1 MTAQANASLRE
12 LSYYKTGGTCRALYL
27 PETIDESSA
36 AISEIAASGA
46 PLLII
51 GGGTNSLVTD
61 EYWDG
66 AVVGL
71 HRMTGVGERD
81 GRVICEGGVDN
92 TSLAKFALERGL
104 AGVEFMNRLPGQIGG
119 TVRMNARCY
128 GGEMS
133 QVVTGITTVSRDG
146 DVRLWQSGGVFRGY
160 KDTVFMENGHLVVGC
175 EFSLVPGDRAE
186 ISEKMRHCEDDRIAK
201 HQFDFP
207 SCGCVY
213 KNDYQVGV
221 SSGVLLE
228 KAGVKA
234 FAVGGAS
241 VSPWHANF
249 VFNRGAS
256 ARDIL
261 DLTLKMRDAV
271 WDCFGVWLEYEMELL
286 GRAPPE
292 LESRLKE
299 KRPHAFKQNLLE
311 PLREEFARPK
321 QKISY

>member
-1 MTAQANASLRE
+1 MTVQANASLRN
-12 LSYYKTGGTCRALYL
+12 LSYYKTGGTCRTLYL
-27 PETIDESSA
+27 PKNTEECA
-36 AISEIAASGA
+36 AAMADIATSGA

-66 AVVGL
+66 AVIGL
-71 HRMTGVGERD
+71 HHMIAIEERD
-81 GRVICEGGVDN
+81 GRLICEGGVEN
-92 TSLAKFALERGL
+92 TGLAKFALERNL

-133 QVVTGITTVSRDG
+133 QVVTGITTVTREGS
-146 DVRLWQSGGVFRGY
+146 VRLWQSGAVFRGY
-160 KDTVFMENGHLVVGC
+160 KDTVFMENGHLVVAC

-186 ISEKMRHCEDDRIAK
+186 IAAKMRYCEEDRIAK

-228 KAGVKA
+228 KAGVKT
-234 FAVGGAS
+234 FTVGGAS

-249 VFNRGAS
+249 VFNRGAT

-261 DLTLKMRDAV
+261 VLTLKMRDAV
-271 WDCFGVWLEYEMELL
+271 WDSFGVWLEYEMELL
-286 GRAPPE
+286 GNAPPD
-292 LESRLKE
+292 LVARVKE
-299 KRPHAFKQNLLE
+299 RRPHAMKLDLLE